1 MLIKANMWDDRTVE
15 MHLVATVVL
24 RIWFIHMNRIWIQDD
39 QTLLDDLINL
49 GNFLTVLCFWTIHR
63 LWDHVRRT
71 FHPGHKCHSPHYRG
85 PCLPIRPYLGENG
98 VKLSHPS
105 IPPFLPHR
113 NCSAITP
120 KFAQLWPLSFTVML
134 IAFMSCLKFHDVFK
148 FQKECLWFTGT
159 WP

>member
-71 FHPGHKCHSPHYRG
+71 FHPGHKCHSPHYHG
-85 PCLPIRPYLGENG
+85 PCLSIRSYLGDSY

-105 IPPFLPHR
+105 ANHTLYNTQHNHFFSNISNFMKKHKIFYDHEIHRLSWMQETFLR
-113 NCSAITP
+113 VI
-120 KFAQLWPLSFTVML
+120 
-134 IAFMSCLKFHDVFK
+134 
-148 FQKECLWFTGT
+148 
-159 WP
+159 